1 MISQRCPVC
10 KSRRIRR
17 GYRTTPFW
25 QKIVFVYN
33 LLCDNCN
40 WEFRGFAV
48 PGTVNSHRSVRDTL
62 AHILAAEWI
71 WLERWRGVSPRSLLN
86 PSDFGTVDS
95 LKTRWAEV
103 EKDYSEFTSRLSDE
117 LLTRVISY
125 RNTKGEEWAY
135 PLGQMIQHV
144 MNHSTYHRGQVTT
157 LLRQLGAA
165 ALPLDLL
172 VFMDLR
178 RV

>member
-1 MISQRCPVC
+1 MNKQDVVYLHDYNRWANHRLIETVS
-10 KSRRIRR
+10 KL
-17 GYRTTPFW
+17 TPEQFTRDL
-25 QKIVFVYN
+25 Q
-33 LLCDNCN
+33 
-40 WEFRGFAV
+40 
-48 PGTVNSHRSVRDTL
+48 NSHRSVRDTL

-86 PSDFGTVDS
+86 PSDFGTVES
-95 LKTRWAEV
+95 LKARWAEV
-103 EKDYSEFTSRLSDE
+103 EKDYVEFLIELTDE

-135 PLGQMIQHV
+135 PLGHMIQHV

-165 ALPLDLL
+165 VLPLDLL
-172 VFMDLR
+172 VFMD
-178 RV
+178 VQTI

>member
-1 MISQRCPVC
+1 MNKQDVGYLHDYNRWAN
-10 KSRRIRR
+10 RRLIE
-17 GYRTTPFW
+17 TVSKLTPEQFTRD
-25 QKIVFVYN
+25 
-33 LLCDNCN
+33 L
-40 WEFRGFAV
+40 R
-48 PGTVNSHRSVRDTL
+48 NSHCSVRDTL

-71 WLERWRGVSPRSLLN
+71 WLERWKGVSPRSLLN

-117 LLTRVISY
+117 LLTKVISY

-165 ALPLDLL
+165 VLPLDLL

-178 RV
+178 SV